1 LGIDFNGRRAYIY
14 IVNTAPRTERPAGYR
29 AGRSALATPRT
40 AQREIAPCVSTR
52 VTVGYRPLT
61 AQRGQYQRPITTARG
76 ADVAVYGRNVNRE
89 NQRTGAVA
97 PLMYAGK
104 RGTTVHTYT
113 WRGGQQ
119 VSGIN
124 R

>member
-1 LGIDFNGRRAYIY
+1 LGIDFNTEWVFDV
-14 IVNTAPRTERPAGYR
+14 IVNRTPRTERPAGYR
-29 AGRSALATPRT
+29 AGRSVLSTPRT

-61 AQRGQYQRPITTARG
+61 AQRGQYQRPITTARD

-97 PLMYAGK
+97 PIKYAGK
-104 RGTTVHTYT
+104 RGTALRTYS
-113 WRGGQQ
+113 WRSEQQ

>member
-1 LGIDFNGRRAYIY
+1 V
-14 IVNTAPRTERPAGYR
+14 IVNRTPRTERPAGYR
-29 AGRSALATPRT
+29 AGRSALRTPRT
-40 AQREIAPCVSTR
+40 AQREIAPCVSQRMT
-52 VTVGYRPLT
+52 TGYTPLT
-61 AQRGQYQRPITTARG
+61 AQRGQYQRPITIARG

-97 PLMYAGK
+97 PLTYVGK
-104 RGTTVHTYT
+104 RGTALRTYS
-113 WRGGQQ
+113 WRGGQK